1 MRQSMRQTTCL
12 CSHVVGTSLGALRLT
27 PDREILPAGAR
38 LRISCAEG
46 THGEESVR
54 TVGVCVCV
62 GGWGGIGALFPH
74 KDQVYEIQRSVTIQ
88 DFQFERDGIEV
99 LRVGMSGT
107 PIPCN
112 IL

>member
-1 MRQSMRQTTCL
+1 MRSYL
-12 CSHVVGTSLGALRLT
+12 LALGFGSRALKGLT
-27 PDREILPAGAR
+27 ERKVSGR
-38 LRISCAEG
+38 S
-46 THGEESVR
+46 
-54 TVGVCVCV
+54 VCVCVWV